1 MLCGGGN
8 NPAVNVGLILDQK
21 QLGREHTKEE
31 SEVRWFSLF
40 RELQMGKMQADFGC
54 EFSFL
59 LSCIRK
65 LGQKSRQ
72 KPDYRDFQGPKQ

>member
-1 MLCGGGN
+1 
-8 NPAVNVGLILDQK
+8 
-21 QLGREHTKEE
+21 
-31 SEVRWFSLF
+31 
-40 RELQMGKMQADFGC
+40 MGKMQADFGR
-54 EFSFL
+54 EFSFP